1 MENIDVKKD
10 EKREEEVEKVE
21 KDVCYLC
28 GKELPASEL
37 YDDGNDLVCGDCL

>member
-10 EKREEEVEKVE
+10 EKREEEVEK
-21 KDVCYLC
+21 DRCYLC
-28 GKELPASEL
+28 GKELPVSEL